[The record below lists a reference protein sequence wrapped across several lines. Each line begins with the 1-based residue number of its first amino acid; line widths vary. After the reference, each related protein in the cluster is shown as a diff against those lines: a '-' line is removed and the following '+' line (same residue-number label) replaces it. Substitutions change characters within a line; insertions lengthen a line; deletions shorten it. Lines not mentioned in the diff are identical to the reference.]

1 MLKISANLKT
11 RECEVDLEKIRKR
24 ALLSWASVILLA
36 ILCTVLASLQYRW
49 TAQVAAGEQLRLK
62 SNLDSRLELLR
73 RSFNDRIDSAC
84 LAFVPSSSDFARQGA
99 EDAYLEKYRGQ
110 HKVQQDIVESI
121 ALAVPQGDDL
131 LLFVPDAE
139 GRHFVPTT
147 WPSNWSATHDE
158 LFARANGGHPGPS
171 RPQIPALRTIPHFGR
186 EEQGRLGRTIAREQ
200 DWLILKLNDAHI
212 TRTLIPQMLN
222 AYLSVSGKL
231 DYDAQVVINQIPFT
245 PLYESQSRSA
255 HRSVWIPD
263 ASVALLEMASP
274 TMSFNNVQPAD
285 ASLPPSP
292 PIPARASGSWLLRVH
307 HHAGSLEAIVAG
319 ARRRNIAL
327 SVGLLLLILATV
339 ASLVRSSRRERQMAE
354 LQMNFVEG
362 VSHELRT
369 PLTVIRT
376 AAFNLRGNLAQR
388 PEQVARYGALIQTET
403 EKLTA
408 LVEQVLRYGSAR
420 SGRVIAKRS
429 PVAIEALIESSL
441 HSSRLGPQSANLNIE
456 RKIAPDLPPVLADPE
471 ALEHVLQ
478 NLFEN
483 AVKYGTES
491 SNWIGI
497 FAATAPADGQPAV
510 EIRVADHGPGIPKEE
525 REHIFDSFYRGRR
538 AMQDQIHGTGLGLTL
553 AKKIV
558 EAHGG
563 TIEVKSDPS
572 RGTEFIIRIPAAP
585 AEHQNEFA
593 HSHR

>member
-1 MLKISANLKT
+1 
-11 RECEVDLEKIRKR
+11 VDLEKIRKR

-36 ILCTVLASLQYRW
+36 ILCTVLAVLQYRW

-84 LAFVPSSSDFARQGA
+84 LAFVPSSSDFARQNA
-99 EDAYLEKYRGQ
+99 EVSYLEKYRSQ
-110 HKVQQDIVESI
+110 HKAQQDIVGSI
-121 ALAVPQGDDL
+121 ALAVPQGNDL
-131 LLFVPDAE
+131 LLFIPDAE
-139 GRHFVPTT
+139 GRHFVQTT
-147 WPSNWSATHDE
+147 WPSDWAATHAE
-158 LFARANGGHPGPS
+158 LLARAHGSPPGPS
-171 RPQIPALRTIPHFGR
+171 RLQIPTLRAIPHFGR
-186 EEQGRLGRTIAREQ
+186 EDAGRLGRTIAREQ
-200 DWLILKLNDAHI
+200 DWLILKLNDAYI
-212 TRTLIPQMLN
+212 ARTLIPEMLN
-222 AYLSVSGKL
+222 GYLAVSGKL

-245 PLYESQSRSA
+245 PLYESQLRPTG
-255 HRSVWIPD
+255 RKVWIPD
-263 ASVALLEMASP
+263 ASVALLESTPP
-274 TMSFNNVQPAD
+274 TMRFRYALTANSAPPPAPS
-285 ASLPPSP
+285 SL
-292 PIPARASGSWLLRVH
+292 PARASGMWLLRVH
-307 HHAGSLEAIVAG
+307 HHAGSLEAIVSG

-327 SVGLLLLILATV
+327 SAGLLLLILATV
-339 ASLVRSSRRERQMAE
+339 ASLVRSSRRERHMAE

-369 PLTVIRT
+369 PLTVMRT
-376 AAFNLRGNLAQR
+376 AAFNLRGSLAQR
-388 PEQVARYGALIQTET
+388 PEQVARYGALIQTES

-420 SGRVIAKRS
+420 SGHVIAKRS
-429 PVAIEALIESSL
+429 PVAVDALIESSL
-441 HSSRLGPQSANLNIE
+441 HSSRLGLENTHLHIDK
-456 RKIAPDLPPVLADPE
+456 KIAPDLPPVLADPE

-497 FAATAPADGQPAV
+497 SATAAPANGQPAV

-525 REHIFDSFYRGRR
+525 RDHIFDSFYRGRR
-538 AMQDQIHGTGLGLTL
+538 AIQDQIHGTGLGLTL

-563 TIEVKSDPS
+563 TIAVKSGPS
-572 RGTEFIIRIPAAP
+572 QGTEFIIRIPAAP
-585 AEHQNEFA
+585 SEHRNEFA

>member
-1 MLKISANLKT
+1 MLKILVNPKT
-11 RECEVDLEKIRKR
+11 RKCAMDLEKIRKR

-36 ILCTVLASLQYRW
+36 ILCTVLAALQYRW

-84 LAFVPSSSDFARQGA
+84 LAFVPSSSDFARQSA
-99 EDAYLEKYRGQ
+99 EDAYLEKYRSQ
-110 HKVQQDIVESI
+110 HKAQQDIVESI

-131 LLFVPDAE
+131 LLFVPDAD
-139 GRHFVPTT
+139 GHHFVETA
-147 WPSNWSATHDE
+147 WPSDWTATHDE
-158 LFARANGGHPGPS
+158 LFARANGGHPGAS
-171 RPQIPALRTIPHFGR
+171 RPQIPTLRTVPHFGR
-186 EEQGRLGRTIAREQ
+186 EEEGRLGRTVAREQ
-200 DWLILKLNDAHI
+200 DWLILKLNDAYI
-212 TRTLIPQMLN
+212 ARTLIPEMLN

-231 DYDAQVVINQIPFT
+231 DYDAQVVVNQIPFA
-245 PLYESQSRSA
+245 PLYESQSRAAS
-255 HRSVWIPD
+255 RNVWIPD
-263 ASVALLEMASP
+263 ASVALLEMNPP
-274 TMSFNNVQPAD
+274 TMAFSNVQRAT
-285 ASLPPSP
+285 ASPPSP
-292 PIPARASGSWLLRVH
+292 PLPTRASGLWLLRVH
-307 HHAGSLEAIVAG
+307 PHAGSLEAIVAG

-388 PEQVARYGALIQTET
+388 PEQVARYGALIQTES

-420 SGRVIAKRS
+420 FGRVIAKRS
-429 PVAIEALIESSL
+429 PVAIDALIESSL

-456 RKIAPDLPPVLADPE
+456 KKIARDLPLVLADPE

-497 FAATAPADGQPAV
+497 FAARAPANGEPAV
-510 EIRVADHGPGIPKEE
+510 EIRVADHGPGIPQEE

-553 AKKIV
+553 AKKIM

-563 TIEVKSDPS
+563 TIAVKSDPS
-572 RGTEFIIRIPAAP
+572 EGTEFIIRIPAAP
-585 AEHQNEFA
+585 PEHQNEFA

>member
-1 MLKISANLKT
+1 
-11 RECEVDLEKIRKR
+11 VDLEKIRKR
-24 ALLSWASVILLA
+24 ALLWWASVILLA
-36 ILCTVLASLQYRW
+36 ILCTVLAVLQYRW

-84 LAFVPSSSDFARQGA
+84 LAFVPASSDFARQSA
-99 EDAYLEKYRGQ
+99 EQAYLEKYRSQ
-110 HKVQQDIVESI
+110 HKAQQDIVESM
-121 ALAVPQGDDL
+121 ALAVPKGDDL
-131 LLFVPDAE
+131 LLFVPDADDH
-139 GRHFVPTT
+139 HFVQST
-147 WPSNWSATHDE
+147 WPSDWTATHDE
-158 LFARANGGHPGPS
+158 LFVRANGGHPGPS
-171 RPQIPALRTIPHFGR
+171 RPQIPTLRTVPHFGR
-186 EEQGRLGRTIAREQ
+186 EEQGRLGRTVAREQ
-200 DWLILKLNDAHI
+200 DWLILKLNDAYI
-212 TRTLIPQMLN
+212 ARTLIPEMLN

-231 DYDAQVVINQIPFT
+231 DYDAQVVVNQIPFT
-245 PLYESQSRSA
+245 PLYESQSHA
-255 HRSVWIPD
+255 ANHHVWIPD
-263 ASVALLEMASP
+263 ASVALLEMNPP
-274 TMSFNNVQPAD
+274 TMSFSNVQRAN
-285 ASLPPSP
+285 ASGASP
-292 PIPARASGSWLLRVH
+292 PLPTRASGLWLLRVH
-307 HHAGSLEAIVAG
+307 PHAGSLEAIVAG

-388 PEQVARYGALIQTET
+388 PEQVARYGALIQTES

-420 SGRVIAKRS
+420 FGRVIAKRS
-429 PVAIEALIESSL
+429 PVAIAALIESSL
-441 HSSRLGPQSANLNIE
+441 HSSRLGLQSANLNIE
-456 RKIAPDLPPVLADPE
+456 KKIAPDLPLVLADPE

-497 FAATAPADGQPAV
+497 SAARAPANGEPAV
-510 EIRVADHGPGIPKEE
+510 EIRVADHGPGIPQEE

-553 AKKIV
+553 AKKIM

-563 TIEVKSDPS
+563 TIAVKSDPS
-572 RGTEFIIRIPAAP
+572 EGTEFIIRIPAAP
-585 AEHQNEFA
+585 PEHPNEFA

>member
-1 MLKISANLKT
+1 
-11 RECEVDLEKIRKR
+11 VDLEKIKKR
-24 ALLSWASVILLA
+24 ALLSWASIILLA
-36 ILCTVLASLQYRW
+36 ILCTVLAVLQYRW

-62 SNLDSRLELLR
+62 SNLDSRLELFR
-73 RSFNDRIDSAC
+73 RSFNERIDSAC
-84 LAFVPSSSDFARQGA
+84 LALVPSSSDFARQSA
-99 EDAYLEKYRGQ
+99 EDAYLAKYRSQ
-110 HKVQQDIVESI
+110 HKAQQDIVETI
-121 ALAVPQGDDL
+121 ALAVPKGNDL

-139 GRHFVPTT
+139 ARHFVPTT
-147 WPSNWSATHDE
+147 WPANWTPTHDE
-158 LFARANGGHPGPS
+158 LFARANGGRPGPTH
-171 RPQIPALRTIPHFGR
+171 PQIPTLRAVPHFGR
-186 EEQGRLGRTIAREQ
+186 EEEGRLGRTVAREQ
-200 DWLILKLNDAHI
+200 DWLILKLNDAYI
-212 TRTLIPQMLN
+212 ARTLIPEMLN
-222 AYLSVSGKL
+222 GYLAVSGKL

-245 PLYESQSRSA
+245 PIYESQTRARSN
-255 HRSVWIPD
+255 VWIPD
-263 ASVALLEMASP
+263 ASVALLEMTPP
-274 TMSFNNVQPAD
+274 TMSFSNVQPAD
-285 ASLPPSP
+285 AFLPSSS

-327 SVGLLLLILATV
+327 SAGLLLLILATV

-388 PEQVARYGALIQTET
+388 PEQVARYGALIQTES

-429 PVAIEALIESSL
+429 PVAIDALIESSL
-441 HSSRLGPQSANLNIE
+441 HSSRLGPQSASLNIE
-456 RKIAPDLPPVLADPE
+456 KKIAPDLPLVLADAE
-471 ALEHVLQ
+471 AMEHVLQ

-483 AVKYGTES
+483 AVKYGTET

-497 FAATAPADGQPAV
+497 YAATAPANGQPAV

-563 TIEVKSDPS
+563 TIEVKSEPS
-572 RGTEFIIRIPAAP
+572 QGTEFIIRIPAAP
-585 AEHQNEFA
+585 PERQNEFA

>member
-1 MLKISANLKT
+1 V
-11 RECEVDLEKIRKR
+11 ECEVDWEKIRKR

-36 ILCTVLASLQYRW
+36 ILCTVLAVLQYRW

-84 LAFVPSSSDFARQGA
+84 LAFVPSSSDFARQSA
-99 EDAYLEKYRGQ
+99 EDAYLEKYRSQ
-110 HKVQQDIVESI
+110 HKAQQDIVESI
-121 ALAVPQGDDL
+121 ALAVPKGDDL
-131 LLFVPDAE
+131 LLFVPDAN
-139 GRHFVPTT
+139 GRHFVHTT
-147 WPSNWSATHDE
+147 WPAEWTATHDE

-171 RPQIPALRTIPHFGR
+171 RPQIPTLRTAPHFGR
-186 EEQGRLGRTIAREQ
+186 EEEGRLGRTVVRER
-200 DWLILKLNDAHI
+200 DWLILKLNDAYI
-212 TRTLIPQMLN
+212 ARTLIPEMLN

-245 PLYESQSRSA
+245 PLYESQSRA
-255 HRSVWIPD
+255 ARRNVWIPD
-263 ASVALLEMASP
+263 ASVALLEMNPP
-274 TMSFNNVQPAD
+274 TMSFSNVQPAN
-285 ASLPPSP
+285 ASPASP
-292 PIPARASGSWLLRVH
+292 PLLTRASGSWLLRVH

-388 PEQVARYGALIQTET
+388 PEQVTRYGALIQTES

-420 SGRVIAKRS
+420 FGRVIAKRS
-429 PVAIEALIESSL
+429 PVAIHALIENSL
-441 HSSRLGPQSANLNIE
+441 HSSRLGPQSVNLNIE
-456 RKIAPDLPPVLADPE
+456 KKIAPDLPLVLADPE

-497 FAATAPADGQPAV
+497 SAARAPANGEPAV
-510 EIRVADHGPGIPKEE
+510 EIRVADHGPGIPKQE

-538 AMQDQIHGTGLGLTL
+538 ALQDQIHGTGLGLTL

-563 TIEVKSDPS
+563 TIDVKSDSS
-572 RGTEFIIRIPAAP
+572 RGTEFIVRIPAAP
-585 AEHQNEFA
+585 PEHQNEFA

>member
-1 MLKISANLKT
+1 MLKILVNPKT
-11 RECEVDLEKIRKR
+11 RKCAMDLEKIRKR

-36 ILCTVLASLQYRW
+36 ILCTVLAALQYRW

-84 LAFVPSSSDFARQGA
+84 LAFVPSSSDFARQSA
-99 EDAYLEKYRGQ
+99 EDAYLEKYRSQ
-110 HKVQQDIVESI
+110 HKAQQDIVESI

-131 LLFVPDAE
+131 LLFVPDAD
-139 GRHFVPTT
+139 GHHFVETA
-147 WPSNWSATHDE
+147 WPSDWTATHDE
-158 LFARANGGHPGPS
+158 LFARANGGHPGAS
-171 RPQIPALRTIPHFGR
+171 RPQIPTLRTVPHFGR
-186 EEQGRLGRTIAREQ
+186 EEEGRLGRTVAREQ
-200 DWLILKLNDAHI
+200 DWLILKLNDAYI
-212 TRTLIPQMLN
+212 ARTLIPEMLN

-231 DYDAQVVINQIPFT
+231 DYDAQVVVNQIPFA
-245 PLYESQSRSA
+245 PLYESQSRAAS
-255 HRSVWIPD
+255 RNVWIPD
-263 ASVALLEMASP
+263 ASVALLEMNPP
-274 TMSFNNVQPAD
+274 TMAFSNVQRAT
-285 ASLPPSP
+285 ASPPSP
-292 PIPARASGSWLLRVH
+292 PLPTRASGLWLLRVH
-307 HHAGSLEAIVAG
+307 PHAGSLEAIVAG

-388 PEQVARYGALIQTET
+388 PEQVARYGALIQTES

-420 SGRVIAKRS
+420 FGRVIAKRS
-429 PVAIEALIESSL
+429 PVAIDALIESSL
-441 HSSRLGPQSANLNIE
+441 HSSRLGPQSAHLNIE
-456 RKIAPDLPPVLADPE
+456 KKIARDLPLVLADPE

-497 FAATAPADGQPAV
+497 FAARAPANGEPAV
-510 EIRVADHGPGIPKEE
+510 EVRVADHGPGIPQEE

-553 AKKIV
+553 AKKIM

-563 TIEVKSDPS
+563 TIAVKSDPS
-572 RGTEFIIRIPAAP
+572 EGTEFIIRIPAAP
-585 AEHQNEFA
+585 PEHQNEFA

>member
-1 MLKISANLKT
+1 
-11 RECEVDLEKIRKR
+11 VDLEKIKKR

-36 ILCTVLASLQYRW
+36 ILCTVLAVLQYRW

-62 SNLDSRLELLR
+62 SNLDSRLELFR

-84 LAFVPSSSDFARQGA
+84 LAFVPSSSDFARQSA
-99 EDAYLEKYRGQ
+99 EDAYLAKYRSQ
-110 HKVQQDIVESI
+110 HKAQQDIVETV
-121 ALAVPQGDDL
+121 ALAVPKGNDL

-139 GRHFVPTT
+139 ARHFVQTS
-147 WPSNWSATHDE
+147 WPSNWTPTHDE
-158 LFARANGGHPGPS
+158 LFARANGGRPGPT
-171 RPQIPALRTIPHFGR
+171 RPQIPTLRAVPHFGR

-200 DWLILKLNDAHI
+200 DWLVLKLNDAYI
-212 TRTLIPQMLN
+212 ARTLVPEMLN
-222 AYLSVSGKL
+222 AYLAVSGKL

-245 PLYESQSRSA
+245 PLYESQARSMSR
-255 HRSVWIPD
+255 WIPD
-263 ASVALLEMASP
+263 ASVALLEMTPPAMSFSNVQAANASP
-274 TMSFNNVQPAD
+274 LVA
-285 ASLPPSP
+285 PPF
-292 PIPARASGSWLLRVH
+292 PARASGSWLLRVH

-376 AAFNLRGNLAQR
+376 AAFNLRGDLAQR
-388 PEQVARYGALIQTET
+388 PEQVARYGALIQTESD
-403 EKLTA
+403 KLTA

-429 PVAIEALIESSL
+429 PIAIDALIESSL
-441 HSSRLGPQSANLNIE
+441 HSSRLGPQSARLNIE
-456 RKIAPDLPPVLADPE
+456 KKIAPDLPLVLADPE

-483 AVKYGTES
+483 ALKYGTES

-497 FAATAPADGQPAV
+497 SAASAPANSEPAV

-563 TIEVKSDPS
+563 TIAVKSDPS
-572 RGTEFIIRIPAAP
+572 QGTEFIVRIPAVP
-585 AEHQNEFA
+585 PEHQNEFA

>member
-1 MLKISANLKT
+1 
-11 RECEVDLEKIRKR
+11 VDLEKIRKR

-36 ILCTVLASLQYRW
+36 ILCAVLAVLQYRW
-49 TAQVAAGEQLRLK
+49 TAQVAAGEQLHLK

-73 RSFNDRIDSAC
+73 RSFNDRIDSTC
-84 LAFVPSSSDFARQGA
+84 LAFVPSSSAFARQSA
-99 EDAYLEKYRGQ
+99 EDAYLEKYRSQ
-110 HKVQQDIVESI
+110 HKAQQDIVESI

-131 LLFVPDAE
+131 LLFVPDSE
-139 GRHFVPTT
+139 GRHFVQAT
-147 WPSNWSATHDE
+147 WPSDWAATHDE
-158 LFARANGGHPGPS
+158 LFARANGGHPGLS
-171 RPQIPALRTIPHFGR
+171 RPQIPTLRTVPHFGR
-186 EEQGRLGRTIAREQ
+186 EEEGRLGRTVAREQ
-200 DWLILKLNDAHI
+200 DWLILKLNDAYI
-212 TRTLIPQMLN
+212 ARTLIPEMLN
-222 AYLSVSGKL
+222 GYLAVSGKL

-245 PLYESQSRSA
+245 PIYESQPRA
-255 HRSVWIPD
+255 RRNVWIPD
-263 ASVALLEMASP
+263 ASVALLEMTPP
-274 TMSFNNVQPAD
+274 TMSFSNVQPAD
-285 ASLPPSP
+285 ASLPSSP
-292 PIPARASGSWLLRVH
+292 PIPARASGAWLLRVH

-339 ASLVRSSRRERQMAE
+339 ASLVRSSRRERQMAD

-376 AAFNLRGNLAQR
+376 AAFNLRGNIAQR
-388 PEQVARYGALIQTET
+388 PEQVARYGALIQTES

-429 PVAIEALIESSL
+429 PVAIDALIENSL
-441 HSSRLGPQSANLNIE
+441 HSSRIGPASTNLNIE
-456 RKIAPDLPPVLADPE
+456 KKIAPDLPLVLADPE

-483 AVKYGTES
+483 AVKYGMES

-497 FAATAPADGQPAV
+497 SATAAPANGEPAV

-572 RGTEFIIRIPAAP
+572 QGTEFIIRIPAAP
-585 AEHQNEFA
+585 PEHQNEFA

>member
-1 MLKISANLKT
+1 MLKILVNPKT
-11 RECEVDLEKIRKR
+11 RKCAMDLEKIRKR

-36 ILCTVLASLQYRW
+36 ILCTVLAALQYRW

-84 LAFVPSSSDFARQGA
+84 LAFVPSSSDFARQSA
-99 EDAYLEKYRGQ
+99 EDAYLEKYRSQ
-110 HKVQQDIVESI
+110 HKAQQDIVESI

-131 LLFVPDAE
+131 LLFVPDAD
-139 GRHFVPTT
+139 GHHFVETA
-147 WPSNWSATHDE
+147 WPSDWTATHDE
-158 LFARANGGHPGPS
+158 LFARANGGHPGAS
-171 RPQIPALRTIPHFGR
+171 RPQIPTLRTVPHFGR
-186 EEQGRLGRTIAREQ
+186 EEEGRLGRTVAREQ
-200 DWLILKLNDAHI
+200 DWLILKLNDAYI
-212 TRTLIPQMLN
+212 ARTLIPEMLN

-231 DYDAQVVINQIPFT
+231 DYDAQVVVNQIPFA
-245 PLYESQSRSA
+245 PLYESQSRAAS
-255 HRSVWIPD
+255 RNVWIPD
-263 ASVALLEMASP
+263 ASVALLEMNPP
-274 TMSFNNVQPAD
+274 TMAFSNVQRAT
-285 ASLPPSP
+285 ASPPSP
-292 PIPARASGSWLLRVH
+292 PLPTRASGLWLLRVH
-307 HHAGSLEAIVAG
+307 PHAGSLEAIVAG

-388 PEQVARYGALIQTET
+388 PEQVARYGALIQTES

-420 SGRVIAKRS
+420 FGRVIAKRS
-429 PVAIEALIESSL
+429 PVAIDALIESSL

-456 RKIAPDLPPVLADPE
+456 KKIARDLPLVLADLE

-497 FAATAPADGQPAV
+497 FAARAPANGEPAV
-510 EIRVADHGPGIPKEE
+510 EIRVADHGPGIPQEE

-553 AKKIV
+553 AKKIM

-563 TIEVKSDPS
+563 TIAVKSDPS
-572 RGTEFIIRIPAAP
+572 EGTEFIIRIPAAP
-585 AEHQNEFA
+585 PEHQNEFA

>member
-1 MLKISANLKT
+1 M
-11 RECEVDLEKIRKR
+11 DLEKIRKR

-36 ILCTVLASLQYRW
+36 ILCTVLAALQYRW

-84 LAFVPSSSDFARQGA
+84 LAFVPSSSDFARQSA
-99 EDAYLEKYRGQ
+99 EDAYLEKYRSQ
-110 HKVQQDIVESI
+110 HKAQQDIVESI

-131 LLFVPDAE
+131 LLFVPDAD
-139 GRHFVPTT
+139 GHHFVETA
-147 WPSNWSATHDE
+147 WPSDWTATHDE
-158 LFARANGGHPGPS
+158 LFARANGGHPGAS
-171 RPQIPALRTIPHFGR
+171 RPQIPTLRTVPHFGR
-186 EEQGRLGRTIAREQ
+186 EEEGRLGRTVAREQ
-200 DWLILKLNDAHI
+200 DWLILKLNDAYI
-212 TRTLIPQMLN
+212 ARTLIPEMLN

-231 DYDAQVVINQIPFT
+231 DYDAQVVVNQIPFA
-245 PLYESQSRSA
+245 PLYESQSRAAS
-255 HRSVWIPD
+255 RNVWIPD
-263 ASVALLEMASP
+263 ASVALLEMNPP
-274 TMSFNNVQPAD
+274 TMAFSNVQRAT
-285 ASLPPSP
+285 ASPPSP
-292 PIPARASGSWLLRVH
+292 PLPTRASGLWLLRVH
-307 HHAGSLEAIVAG
+307 PHAGSLEAIVAG

-388 PEQVARYGALIQTET
+388 PEQVARYGALIQTES

-420 SGRVIAKRS
+420 FGRVIAKRS
-429 PVAIEALIESSL
+429 PVAIDALIESSL

-456 RKIAPDLPPVLADPE
+456 KKIARDLPLVLADPE

-497 FAATAPADGQPAV
+497 FAARAPANGEPAV
-510 EIRVADHGPGIPKEE
+510 EIRVADHGPGIPQEE

-553 AKKIV
+553 AKKIM

-563 TIEVKSDPS
+563 TIAVKSDPS
-572 RGTEFIIRIPAAP
+572 EGTEFIIRIPAAP
-585 AEHQNEFA
+585 PEHQNEFA

>member
-1 MLKISANLKT
+1 M
-11 RECEVDLEKIRKR
+11 DLEKIRKR

-36 ILCTVLASLQYRW
+36 ILCTVLAVLQYRW

-84 LAFVPSSSDFARQGA
+84 LAFVPASTDFARQSA
-99 EDAYLEKYRGQ
+99 EEAYLEKYRSQ
-110 HKVQQDIVESI
+110 HKAQQDIVESM
-121 ALAVPQGDDL
+121 ALAVPKGDDL
-131 LLFVPDAE
+131 LLFVPDVD
-139 GRHFVPTT
+139 GHHFVQST
-147 WPSNWSATHDE
+147 WPSDWTATHDE

-171 RPQIPALRTIPHFGR
+171 RPQIPTLRTVPHFGR
-186 EEQGRLGRTIAREQ
+186 EEQGRLGRTVAREQ
-200 DWLILKLNDAHI
+200 DWLILKLNDAYI
-212 TRTLIPQMLN
+212 ARTLIPEMLN

-231 DYDAQVVINQIPFT
+231 DYDAQVVVNQIPFT
-245 PLYESQSRSA
+245 PLYESQTRPAS
-255 HRSVWIPD
+255 HNVWIPD
-263 ASVALLEMASP
+263 ASVALLEMNPP
-274 TMSFNNVQPAD
+274 TMSFSNVQRAN
-285 ASLPPSP
+285 ASAASP
-292 PIPARASGSWLLRVH
+292 PLPTRASGLWLLRVH
-307 HHAGSLEAIVAG
+307 PHAGSLEAIVAG

-388 PEQVARYGALIQTET
+388 PEQVARYGALIQTES

-420 SGRVIAKRS
+420 FGRVIAKRS
-429 PVAIEALIESSL
+429 PVAIAALIESSL
-441 HSSRLGPQSANLNIE
+441 HSSRLGLQSANLNIE
-456 RKIAPDLPPVLADPE
+456 KKIAPDLPLVLADPE

-497 FAATAPADGQPAV
+497 SAARAPADGEPAV
-510 EIRVADHGPGIPKEE
+510 EIRVADHGPGIPQEE
-525 REHIFDSFYRGRR
+525 REHIFDSFYRGHR
-538 AMQDQIHGTGLGLTL
+538 AMRDQIHGTGLGLTL
-553 AKKIV
+553 AKKIM

-563 TIEVKSDPS
+563 TIAVESDPS
-572 RGTEFIIRIPAAP
+572 EGTEFIIRIPAAP
-585 AEHQNEFA
+585 PEHPNEFA

>member
-1 MLKISANLKT
+1 M
-11 RECEVDLEKIRKR
+11 DLEKIRKR

-36 ILCTVLASLQYRW
+36 ILCTVLAILQYRW

-84 LAFVPSSSDFARQGA
+84 LAFVPSSSDFARPSA
-99 EDAYLEKYRGQ
+99 EDAYLGKYRSQ
-110 HKVQQDIVESI
+110 HRAQQDIVQSI
-121 ALAVPQGDDL
+121 ALAVPKGDDL

-139 GRHFVPTT
+139 GRHFVHTT
-147 WPSNWSATHDE
+147 WPAEWTATHDE

-171 RPQIPALRTIPHFGR
+171 RPQIPTLRTVPHFGR
-186 EEQGRLGRTIAREQ
+186 EEEGHPGRTVAREQ
-200 DWLILKLNDAHI
+200 DWLILKLNDAYI
-212 TRTLIPQMLN
+212 ARTLIPEMLN

-245 PLYESQSRSA
+245 PLYESQSRA
-255 HRSVWIPD
+255 ARRSVWIPD
-263 ASVALLEMASP
+263 ASVALLETNPP
-274 TMSFNNVQPAD
+274 TMTFSNVQPAN
-285 ASLPPSP
+285 ASPASP
-292 PIPARASGSWLLRVH
+292 PLPMRASGSWLLRVH

-376 AAFNLRGNLAQR
+376 AAFNLRGNRAQR
-388 PEQVARYGALIQTET
+388 PEQVTRYGALIQTES

-420 SGRVIAKRS
+420 SGRVIANRS
-429 PVAIEALIESSL
+429 PVAIDALIENSL
-441 HSSRLGPQSANLNIE
+441 HSSRLGPQSVNLNIE
-456 RKIAPDLPPVLADPE
+456 KKIAPDLPLVLADPE

-497 FAATAPADGQPAV
+497 SAARTPASGEPAV
-510 EIRVADHGPGIPKEE
+510 EIRVADHGPGIPQEE

-538 AMQDQIHGTGLGLTL
+538 AIQDQIHGTGLGLTL

-558 EAHGG
+558 DAHGG
-563 TIEVKSDPS
+563 TIDVESDPS

-585 AEHQNEFA
+585 PEHANEFA